1 MLVQDIMTKGV
12 VAIGPDLPIGD
23 VFALMAQKHIR
34 HFPILEDA
42 QLVGIV
48 SDRDVRSVGAA
59 YPGAPVDVTLKD
71 PVARIMVA
79 PVITAHRL
87 DPVEEAAKTLHDFKI
102 GALPVLQDDDSGG
115 DNLVGIVTSI
125 DFLEAFTKMAGV
137 GAATSRLEVEVDD
150 RPGVLA
156 DLLARIAER
165 NVNVSSV
172 MTTHQEPGTLT
183 FALRVGTIDAR
194 ALANTLSEAGFSIL
208 WPGEK

>member
-79 PVITAHRL
+79 SVITAHRL

-102 GALPVLQDDDSGG
+102 GALPVLQDDD
-115 DNLVGIVTSI
+115 LVGIVTSI

-150 RPGVLA
+150 RPGALA
-156 DLLARIAER
+156 DLLTRIAKR
-165 NVNVSSV
+165 KVNVSSV

-194 ALANTLSEAGFSIL
+194 ALANTLSEAGFSVL

>member
-1 MLVQDIMTKGV
+1 
-12 VAIGPDLPIGD
+12 
-23 VFALMAQKHIR
+23 MAQKHIR

-102 GALPVLQDDDSGG
+102 GALPVLQDDD
-115 DNLVGIVTSI
+115 LVGIVTSI

-150 RPGVLA
+150 RPGALA
-156 DLLARIAER
+156 DLLTRIAKR
-165 NVNVSSV
+165 KVNVSSV

-194 ALANTLSEAGFSIL
+194 ALANTLSEAGFSVL

>member
-1 MLVQDIMTKGV
+1 MLVQDIMTKGAI
-12 VAIGPDLPIGD
+12 AIGPDLPIGD

-48 SDRDVRSVGAA
+48 SDRDIRSVGAA
-59 YPGAPVDVTLKD
+59 YPGAPVGVTLKD

-102 GALPVLQDDDSGG
+102 GALPVLQDDD
-115 DNLVGIVTSI
+115 LVGIVTSI

-150 RPGVLA
+150 RPGALA
-156 DLLARIAER
+156 DLLTRIAER

>member
-1 MLVQDIMTKGV
+1 MLVQDIMTKGAI
-12 VAIGPDLPIGD
+12 AIGPDLPIGD

-102 GALPVLQDDDSGG
+102 GALPVLQDDD
-115 DNLVGIVTSI
+115 LVGIVTSI

-150 RPGVLA
+150 RPGALA
-156 DLLARIAER
+156 DLLTRIAER
-165 NVNVSSV
+165 KVNVSSV

-194 ALANTLSEAGFSIL
+194 ALANTLSEAGFSVL

>member
-102 GALPVLQDDDSGG
+102 GALPVLQDDD
-115 DNLVGIVTSI
+115 LVGIVTSI

-150 RPGVLA
+150 RPGALA
-156 DLLARIAER
+156 DLLTRIAER
-165 NVNVSSV
+165 KVNVSSV

>member
-1 MLVQDIMTKGV
+1 MLVQDIMTKEV
-12 VAIGPDLPIGD
+12 IAIGPDLPVGD

-59 YPGAPVDVTLKD
+59 YPGAPVGVTLKD
-71 PVARIMVA
+71 PVERIMVA
-79 PVITAHRL
+79 AVVTAHPL

-102 GALPVLQDDDSGG
+102 GALPVLRGDD
-115 DNLVGIVTSI
+115 LVGIVTSI

-137 GAATSRLEVEVDD
+137 GAATSRLEIEVDD
-150 RPGVLA
+150 RPGALA

-165 NVNVSSV
+165 KVNVSSV

-194 ALANTLSEAGFSIL
+194 TLARTLSEVGFSVL